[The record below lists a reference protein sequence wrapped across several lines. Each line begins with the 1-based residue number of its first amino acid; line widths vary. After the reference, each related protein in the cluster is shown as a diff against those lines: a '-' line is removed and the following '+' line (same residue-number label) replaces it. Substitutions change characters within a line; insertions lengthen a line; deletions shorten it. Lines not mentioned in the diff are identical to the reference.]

1 MANKTFLRQTVHGY
15 KRLGNK
21 WRAPRGSQSKMRKEK
36 AGKRDLPKVGR
47 GTALAWR
54 GMHPSGR
61 FEFFV
66 RNLHDLGRVNEKT
79 QAIRISAAIGAKAKE
94 EIVKRA
100 KELGLAVLNP

>member
-79 QAIRISAAIGAKAKE
+79 QAVRISSAVGGKAKE

-100 KELGLAVLNP
+100 KEMGLAVLNP